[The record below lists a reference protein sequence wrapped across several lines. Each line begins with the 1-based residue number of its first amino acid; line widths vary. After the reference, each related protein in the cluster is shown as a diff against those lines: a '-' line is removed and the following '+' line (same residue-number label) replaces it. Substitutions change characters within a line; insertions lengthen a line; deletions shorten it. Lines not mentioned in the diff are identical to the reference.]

1 MLLMSQLHIDIARN
15 STDDFNLFHDKSRWH
30 WLRGNPFEGPIALGF
45 QLGCFI
51 EYQCRLLAMNSTS
64 EIDTDQFRFSAYEF
78 SFTNCVRPDDEV
90 TLSVKPGKWSSGE
103 GPSTYSRRIIL
114 KANKKPAILGFKR
127 DGNQMTLPLPSNL
140 PPMHM
145 LSNLPDRELVPGTN
159 YFLKR
164 KYMIVGNAK
173 NFLASAGAE
182 QSLFIDE
189 FTDKVDFPEMY
200 PLGLI
205 SSALLER
212 ALFEDIDL
220 ISHPMIYASQKLCI
234 DKQQLEELRSNDA
247 INILVGPD
255 ISEDANEFG
264 PESSSKKRVTQECIA
279 YANEETPLFIAKVS
293 LIPLNSLINKKS
305 DELE

>member
-15 STDDFNLFHDKSRWH
+15 ATDDFNLFHDKSRWH
-30 WLRGNPFEGPIALGF
+30 WLRGNLFEGPIALGF
-45 QLGCFI
+45 QLGGFV
-51 EYQCRLLAMNSTS
+51 EYQCKLLAMNSAN
-64 EIDTDQFRFSAYEF
+64 DLYVGQFRFSGYEF
-78 SFTNCVRPDDEV
+78 NFVHCVVPDDEV
-90 TLSVKPGKWSSGE
+90 SVNLKQGKWSSGD
-103 GPSTYSRRIIL
+103 GSSIYSRRFVL
-114 KANKKPAILGFKR
+114 KANKKAAIVGFKR
-127 DGNQMTLPLPSNL
+127 EANQMTLSLPTKL

-145 LSNLPDRELVPGTN
+145 LNALPDRELVPGTN

-212 ALFEDIDL
+212 AVFEDIDL
-220 ISHPMIYASQKLCI
+220 ISHPMIYKTQKLCI
-234 DKQQLEELRSNDA
+234 DKQQLEELRSNDP

-264 PESSSKKRVTQECIA
+264 PESSSKKRVIQECIA
-279 YANEETPLFIAKVS
+279 YGKEEKPLFIAKIT
-293 LIPLNSLINKKS
+293 LTPLNSLANKS
-305 DELE
+305 YD

>member
-1 MLLMSQLHIDIARN
+1 MNGASDID
-15 STDDFNLFHDKSRWH
+15 
-30 WLRGNPFEGPIALGF
+30 PE
-45 QLGCFI
+45 
-51 EYQCRLLAMNSTS
+51 
-64 EIDTDQFRFSAYEF
+64 QFRFSAYEF
-78 SFTNCVRPDDEV
+78 SFANCVRPDDEV
-90 TLSVKPGKWSSGE
+90 SLSVKSGKWSNGE
-103 GPSTYSRRIIL
+103 GPSIFSRRLIL
-114 KANKKPAILGFKR
+114 KANKKPAIIGHKR
-127 DGNQMTLPLPSNL
+127 EANDMTLPLPSKL

-145 LSNLPDRELVPGTN
+145 LNDLSDRDLVPGTK

-189 FTDKVDFPEMY
+189 FADKVDFPEMY

-212 ALFEDIDL
+212 AVFEDIDL

-234 DKQQLEELRSNDA
+234 DKRQLEELRSNDA

-255 ISEDANEFG
+255 ISADANEFG
-264 PESSSKKRVTQECIA
+264 PESSNKKLVIQECVA
-279 YANEETPLFIAKVS
+279 YGKEEKPLFIAKVC
-293 LIPLNSLINKKS
+293 LIPLNSLIKAKS
-305 DELE
+305 E

>member
-15 STDDFNLFHDKSRWH
+15 STDDLNLFHDKSRWH

-51 EYQCRLLAMNSTS
+51 EYQCKLLAMNSVN
-64 EIDTDQFRFSAYEF
+64 EIDTEQFRFSGYEF
-78 SFTNCVRPDDEV
+78 SFANCVRPDDEIS
-90 TLSVKPGKWSSGE
+90 LSLKQGKWSSGD
-103 GPSTYSRRIIL
+103 GSSVYSRRFIRN
-114 KANKKPAILGFKR
+114 ANKKPAIVGFKR
-127 DGNQMTLPLPSNL
+127 AGNQMTLPMPAKL

-145 LSNLPDRELVPGTN
+145 LNALPDREIVPGTN

-173 NFLASAGAE
+173 NFLASAGVE

-189 FTDKVDFPEMY
+189 FSDKVNFPEMY

-212 ALFEDIDL
+212 AIFEDIDL
-220 ISHPMIYASQKLCI
+220 ISHPMIYVSQKLCI
-234 DKQQLEELRSNDA
+234 DKQQLEELRSNDP

-255 ISEDANEFG
+255 ISDDANEFG
-264 PESSSKKRVTQECIA
+264 PESSRKKRIIQECIA
-279 YANEETPLFIAKVS
+279 YGKEDKPLFMAKIS
-293 LIPLNSLINKKS
+293 LTPLNSLKK
-305 DELE
+305 LEF

>member
-1 MLLMSQLHIDIARN
+1 MLLMTQLHIDIARN

-51 EYQCRLLAMNSTS
+51 EYQCKLLAMNGDSDVDS
-64 EIDTDQFRFSAYEF
+64 EQFRFSGYEF
-78 SFTNCVRPDDEV
+78 SFANCVRPDDEV
-90 TLSVKPGKWSSGE
+90 SLSLKSGKWSSGD
-103 GPSTYSRRIIL
+103 GPSVYSRRLIL
-114 KANKKPAILGFKR
+114 KANKKPAIIGYKR
-127 DGNQMTLPLPSNL
+127 EGNEMTLPLPSKL

-145 LSNLPDRELVPGTN
+145 LNGLNDRDLVPGTQ

-182 QSLFIDE
+182 QSLYIDE
-189 FTDKVDFPEMY
+189 FADKVDFPEMY

-212 ALFEDIDL
+212 AVFEDIDL

-234 DKQQLEELRSNDA
+234 DKQQLEELRSNDP

-255 ISEDANEFG
+255 ISDDANEFS
-264 PESSSKKRVTQECIA
+264 PESSSKKRVIQECVA
-279 YANEETPLFIAKVS
+279 YSKGDKPLFIAKVC
-293 LIPLNSLINKKS
+293 LIPLNSLINS
-305 DELE
+305 SSE

>member
-1 MLLMSQLHIDIARN
+1 MLLMTQLHIDIARN

-51 EYQCRLLAMNSTS
+51 EYQCKLLDMNGASD
-64 EIDTDQFRFSAYEF
+64 IDPEQFRFSAYEF
-78 SFTNCVRPDDEV
+78 SFANCVRPDDEV
-90 TLSVKPGKWSSGE
+90 SLSVKSGKWSNGE
-103 GPSTYSRRIIL
+103 GPSIFSRRLIL
-114 KANKKPAILGFKR
+114 KANKKPAIIGHKR
-127 DGNQMTLPLPSNL
+127 EANDMTLPLPSKL

-145 LSNLPDRELVPGTN
+145 LNDLSDRDLVPGTK

-189 FTDKVDFPEMY
+189 FADKVDFPEMY

-212 ALFEDIDL
+212 AVFEDIDL

-234 DKQQLEELRSNDA
+234 DKRQLEELRSNDA

-255 ISEDANEFG
+255 ISADANEFG
-264 PESSSKKRVTQECIA
+264 PESSNKKLVIQECVA
-279 YANEETPLFIAKVS
+279 YGKEEKPLFIAKVC
-293 LIPLNSLINKKS
+293 LIPLNSLIKAKS
-305 DELE
+305 E

>member
-30 WLRGNPFEGPIALGF
+30 WLRGNFFDGPIALAF

-51 EYQCRLLAMNSTS
+51 EYQCKLLDMNADVEFDS
-64 EIDTDQFRFSAYEF
+64 ERFKFSGYEF
-78 SFTNCVRPDDEV
+78 SFVNCVRPDDEV
-90 TLSVKPGKWSSGE
+90 GLSVKRGKWSVGD
-103 GPSTYSRRIIL
+103 GPSVYCRRLIL
-114 KANKKPAILGFKR
+114 KSNKRPAIVGFKK
-127 DGNQMTLPLPSNL
+127 DGNQMMLALPDKL

-145 LSNLPDRELVPGTN
+145 LNALPDREFVPGTD

-189 FTDKVDFPEMY
+189 FADKVDFPEMY

-212 ALFEDIDL
+212 AGFEDIDL
-220 ISHPMIYASQKLCI
+220 ISHPMIFASIKLCI
-234 DKQQLEELRSNDA
+234 DKQQLAELRSNDI

-255 ISEDANEFG
+255 ISDDANEFG
-264 PESSSKKRVTQECIA
+264 PESSKKKLVVQECVGFA
-279 YANEETPLFIAKVS
+279 KEDKPLFIAKVS
-293 LIPLNSLINKKS
+293 LIPLNSLINK
-305 DELE
+305 ET

>member
-51 EYQCRLLAMNSTS
+51 EYQCKLLDMNSIS
-64 EIDTDQFRFSAYEF
+64 DIDSDQFRFSGYEF
-78 SFTNCVRPDDEV
+78 SFVNCVRPDDEV
-90 TLSVKPGKWSSGE
+90 SLSVKSGKWSNGD
-103 GPSTYSRRIIL
+103 GPSIYSRRLIL
-114 KANKKPAILGFKR
+114 KANKKPAIIGFKR
-127 DGNQMTLPLPSNL
+127 EGNQMTLPLPKGL

-145 LSNLPDRELVPGTN
+145 LNGLPDRELVPGTD

-182 QSLFIDE
+182 QSLYIDE
-189 FTDKVDFPEMY
+189 FADKVDFPEMY

-212 ALFEDIDL
+212 AVFEDIDL

-255 ISEDANEFG
+255 ISHDAKEFG
-264 PESSSKKRVTQECIA
+264 PESSSKKRVVQECVA
-279 YANEETPLFIAKVS
+279 YANEDKPLFTATVS
-293 LIPLNSLINKKS
+293 LIPLNSLIRQ
-305 DELE
+305 EQA